1 MRDFSS
7 ELKYR
12 TARSSG
18 KGGQNVNKVETMVE
32 AVWNVQ
38 NSQFFTEEQKKRISV
53 KLFNRINKE
62 GELLV
67 RSSESRSQYENKR
80 SAEKKIIELVNRA
93 LYVPKVRKPS
103 FPTQTSVEKR
113 LTHKK
118 KISEIKKM
126 RNNKN
131 WY

>member
-32 AVWNVQ
+32 AIWLVQ
-38 NSQFFTEEQKKRISV
+38 DSQFFTEEEKELITT
-53 KLFNRINKE
+53 KLSNRINKE

-67 RSSESRSQYENKR
+67 RSSESRSQLDNKER
-80 SAEKKIIELVNRA
+80 AAKKILELVNQSIYR
-93 LYVPKVRKPS
+93 PKVRKPS
-103 FPTQTSVEKR
+103 RRTKASIEKR
-113 LTHKK
+113 LTYKK
-118 KISEIKKM
+118 KISDIKKS

-131 WY
+131 WE

>member
-1 MRDFSS
+1 MKNFSL

-32 AVWNVQ
+32 AIWLVQ
-38 NSQFFTEEQKKRISV
+38 SSRFFTEEEKILINN
-53 KLFNRINKE
+53 KLFNRINKK

-67 RSSESRSQYENKR
+67 RSSESRLQSENKE
-80 SAEKKIIELVNRA
+80 SATQKILDLVNSSLHR
-93 LYVPKVRKPS
+93 PKARKL
-103 FPTQTSVEKR
+103 TQRTKASIERR
-113 LTHKK
+113 LIHKK
-118 KISEIKKM
+118 KISEIKKQ

-131 WY
+131 W